1 MYTLRRILKDGYEHN
16 FFLGK
21 SYTVIRKDSVS
32 EEEWN
37 EASSHYWGPSYNL
50 HRASI
55 DEKSAKVDNIPEL
68 SCFAF
73 VVSEN
78 GSDYYFVLPSQQNY
92 IMTSDGKTFSNIKP

>member
-1 MYTLRRILKDGYEHN
+1 MYTLRRILKDGYEYN

-21 SYTVIRKDSVS
+21 NYTLIRKDSVS

-37 EASSHYWGPSYNL
+37 EVSSHYWGPSYNK
-50 HRASI
+50 HRTAE
-55 DEKSAKVDNIPEL
+55 DKTVDNVPEI

-78 GSDYYFVLPSQQNY
+78 GSDYHFILPWQQNY